1 MIRDY
6 RERLDDA
13 TAAASDGASLEEII
27 EETGLDRESACRV
40 IAIDAERRK
49 RREAR
54 NGTL

>member
-13 TAAASDGASLEEII
+13 TAAASDGASVEEII

-54 NGTL
+54 Q